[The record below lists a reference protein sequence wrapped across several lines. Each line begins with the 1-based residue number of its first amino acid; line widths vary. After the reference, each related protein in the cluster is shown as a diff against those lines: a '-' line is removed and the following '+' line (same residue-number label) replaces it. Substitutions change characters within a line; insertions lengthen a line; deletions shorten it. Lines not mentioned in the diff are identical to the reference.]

1 MKEEF
6 SLADYTPTESDLL
19 KRKQF
24 EEENDG
30 TFQFGFFLYYSKLFI
45 ELVLAKMNKSSRG
58 NSNHSD

>member
-30 TFQFGFFLYYSKLFI
+30 TF
-45 ELVLAKMNKSSRG
+45 
-58 NSNHSD
+58 